1 MTRLP
6 LMLNAGFVLLGRT
19 RALVDDFGEI
29 IYIGPNNRLFPIE
42 ACQRD
47 KILTGTE

>member
-1 MTRLP
+1 
-6 LMLNAGFVLLGRT
+6 MLNAGFVLLGRT

-29 IYIGPNNRLFPIE
+29 IYAGPKNRSFSME

-47 KILTGTE
+47 KMIKRTE